1 MSRVIRQ
8 ETYIGLQRAEQ
19 VTEKR
24 MLDTERENFSLDHR
38 ALNVIILKNW
48 IFAESFHRIEIL
60 SIS

>member
-1 MSRVIRQ
+1 MSREIRQ

-19 VTEKR
+19 VTQKR

-48 IFAESFHRIEIL
+48 IFSESFHRIEIL